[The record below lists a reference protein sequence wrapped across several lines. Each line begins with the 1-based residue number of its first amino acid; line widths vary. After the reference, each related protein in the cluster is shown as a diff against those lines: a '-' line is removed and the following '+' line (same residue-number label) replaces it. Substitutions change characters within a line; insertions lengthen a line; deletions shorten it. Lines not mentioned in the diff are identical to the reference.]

1 MINPLTERDYEI
13 FIARCF
19 GQSLGRIGLHH
30 GISAER
36 VRQIV
41 AKCLR
46 RLMKAERNW
55 AAAERACA
63 RIQAECMAKRIEQWA
78 RIVEATKQDARLP
91 VLIPP
96 TFLTLD
102 ELDLPVRVSN
112 ILRNNGK
119 ETLEQICQITPNEF
133 LRFRNAGRVSLRNLR
148 DELDL
153 INAPHNLGKAA
164 EISSHTET
172 EP

>member
-1 MINPLTERDYEI
+1 
-13 FIARCF
+13 
-19 GQSLGRIGLHH
+19 
-30 GISAER
+30 
-36 VRQIV
+36 
-41 AKCLR
+41 
-46 RLMKAERNW
+46 
-55 AAAERACA
+55 
-63 RIQAECMAKRIEQWA
+63 MAKRIEQWA